1 MWERQPGHLDRASPG
16 TGPEV
21 NTTSSRTPLMH
32 GARGP
37 GRPGGCSTMTT
48 IPEFLPVPGDGERWR
63 ADPLRLAVAGYLA
76 RYRGETRRHA
86 ESDLRAYLTWIII
99 AWLRSSSACR

>member
-1 MWERQPGHLDRASPG
+1 M
-16 TGPEV
+16 
-21 NTTSSRTPLMH
+21 TP
-32 GARGP
+32 
-37 GRPGGCSTMTT
+37 T
-48 IPEFLPVPGDGERWR
+48 PEFLPILTIDEKWR